1 MLKNIFKFLFFIFT
15 ILLFL
20 LFFSKNYI
28 LEMNPNY
35 NYTFE
40 NTNASINELYIY
52 GNHLNLKGTLDIDF
66 DITELNL
73 ILFGNKEM
81 NYKLNFENIENG
93 INFYISDKKNNGILL
108 DNLEKNSYIVFL
120 KVTDINGNNTYY
132 KLKNNTNYPETEY
145 YTIRKNNNINYI
157 LIKEDRENTLNI
169 NVMNKKDNLDDIY
182 DVVIDAGHGGIDPGA
197 CFNGLCETD
206 FTLTLSKK
214 LKEKLESHG
223 LKVKLTRDDSTPT
236 DVKFE
241 TYGKD
246 GRIDRAMTSRAK
258 YLFSFHL
265 NSGLYTRTGVEI
277 YTTNNIDYTLAKNLA
292 DNIVNNTNTTYSN
305 NPIFKVGEGIYTRT
319 FQNYEIRDVIN
330 EANKEGY
337 EPYDITTN
345 TTYYYII
352 RETGGFMTGAYTDGR
367 EPDKNLHV
375 NTNVGLE
382 SYIMEVGYITN
393 PNDTND
399 IKTNMDKYIDAIGNA
414 IIDNI
419 CE

>member
-1 MLKNIFKFLFFIFT
+1 MLKNIFKLFLFLFIAF
-15 ILLFL
+15 LFL
-20 LFFSKNYI
+20 LFLSKNYI
-28 LEMNPNY
+28 LEIIPNY
-35 NYTFE
+35 KYIFE
-40 NTNASINELYIY
+40 QTRAQINELYIY
-52 GNHLNLKGTLDIDF
+52 GNHLNLKGTLNIENEIID
-66 DITELNL
+66 LNL
-73 ILFGNKEM
+73 ILFGNKEIS
-81 NYKLNFENIENG
+81 YKLNFEISENS
-93 INFYISDKKNNGILL
+93 INFFLSDKKNKGILL
-108 DNLEKNSYIVFL
+108 DSLEKNSYIAFL
-120 KVTDINGNNTYY
+120 KATDINGINTYY
-132 KLKNNTNYPETEY
+132 KLINKTNYPETNY
-145 YTIRKNNNINYI
+145 YTIRKNNKSNYI
-157 LIKEDRENTLNI
+157 VIKDDRENTLNI
-169 NVMNKKDNLDDIY
+169 NVMDKKDDSTDIY
-182 DVVIDAGHGGIDPGA
+182 DIVIDAGHGGIDPGA

-236 DVKFE
+236 DKKFE
-241 TYGKD
+241 TYGQD
-246 GRIDRAMTSRAK
+246 GRIDRAMSSKAK

-265 NSGLYTRTGVEI
+265 NSGLYTRSGFEI
-277 YTTNNIDYTLAKNLA
+277 YTTNNIDYTLAKNIA
-292 DNIVNNTNTTYSN
+292 SNIVNNTNTNYSN
-305 NPIFKVGEGIYTRT
+305 NPIFKVDEGIYTRT

-337 EPYDITTN
+337 EPYNITYN

-367 EPDKNLHV
+367 EKDKNLHV

-382 SYIMEVGYITN
+382 SYILELGYITN

-399 IKTNMDKYIDAIGNA
+399 IKANMDKYIEAIGKA